1 MELEMKLQ
9 NAITT
14 ALLMLSILCSV
25 KVLNGQVPF
34 KKGQTTYSSYS
45 IEAEYGLINWPPG
58 VFGIEFD
65 FSQVDRESLIGKK
78 LDLNKV
84 VKGIIIS
91 RKNVQVDTI
100 TYEFDRSILKKIEL
114 NREDLTD
121 FI

>member
-1 MELEMKLQ
+1 MKLQ